1 MKEKTA
7 DEMFE
12 KLEYEKEKGDLDIQ
26 LYKNKNGY
34 GEIIFDLRDKAIRA
48 SNDENEAIYFNVKEL
63 QAINKKCQ
71 ELGWL
76 E

>member
-12 KLEYEKEKGDLDIQ
+12 ELGYEKEDEKGNI
-26 LYKNKNGY
+26 LYRHKRTPFKT
-34 GEIIFDLRDKAIRA
+34 FTFLTDKK
-48 SNDENEAIYFNVKEL
+48 EVKLNSINFLTLKRL

-71 ELGWL
+71 ELGWVK
-76 E
+76 

>member
-1 MKEKTA
+1 MSA

>member
-63 QAINKKCQ
+63 QAINKKVE
-71 ELGWL
+71 ELGWIK
-76 E
+76 

>member
-1 MKEKTA
+1 MSA

-12 KLEYEKEKGDLDIQ
+12 KLEYEKKKGYLNIQ
-26 LYKNKNGY
+26 LYKNKNDY
-34 GEIIFDLRDKAIRA
+34 AEIIFDLRDKAIRA

-71 ELGWL
+71 ELGWI

>member
-34 GEIIFDLRDKAIRA
+34 GEIIFDLIDKAIRA

-71 ELGWL
+71 ELGWI
-76 E
+76 

>member
-1 MKEKTA
+1 MSA

-12 KLEYEKEKGDLDIQ
+12 KLEYEKKKGYLNIQ
-26 LYKNKNGY
+26 LYKNKNDY
-34 GEIIFDLRDKAIRA
+34 AEIIFVLRDKAIRA

>member
-1 MKEKTA
+1 MSA

-12 KLEYEKEKGDLDIQ
+12 KLEYEKKKGYLNIQ
-26 LYKNKNGY
+26 LYKNKNDY
-34 GEIIFDLRDKAIRA
+34 AEIIFDLRDKAIRA